1 MLVDFGLKFAIGI
14 SSLSALGCAKLGKI
28 LTTSD
33 AQRRIVSYKETKTK
47 QKNEME
53 QNEFSLTLFREISG

>member
-28 LTTSD
+28 LITSD
-33 AQRRIVSYKETKTK
+33 AQRRIVSYQEKKETK
-47 QKNEME
+47 KNGMK
-53 QNEFSLTLFREISG
+53 

>member
-1 MLVDFGLKFAIGI
+1 MLVDFVLKFAIGI

-28 LTTSD
+28 LITSD
-33 AQRRIVSYKETKTK
+33 AQRRIVSYQETKTK

-53 QNEFSLTLFREISG
+53 QNECSLTLFREISG